1 MGLGLDLGFAF
12 TNDGK
17 SLAENRDCGFVFS
30 CSGVVQGVLGS
41 KKRIYPQ
48 EPEAFS
54 NNIRSLGFRD
64 V

>member
-41 KKRIYPQ
+41 KKKNLSPGT
-48 EPEAFS
+48 
-54 NNIRSLGFRD
+54 RSVFEQH
-64 V
+64 